1 MTEKITWTNTSV
13 KLGDLKPWAD
23 NPKLSTKAQAKRILD
38 SWQKFG
44 QVMTV
49 AVSPTLDVYDGHQ
62 RLSVLLT
69 LYGADYVVD
78 ARQASR
84 HLSDEERRAMVL
96 ALTNATGSWN
106 WNALSGW
113 HVEELKQGGMEWDT
127 LQGWNHD
134 ANNLREMLNSDVQ
147 PIDYDAE
154 WEGMPEFKQDDLS
167 AVKQIIVSFATLN
180 DYEDFQKVIG
190 QQLTE
195 KTKSIWHPKVDRV
208 RQGEYSDAP

>member
-1 MTEKITWTNTSV
+1 MPNAITWTNTTV

-49 AVSPTLDVYDGHQ
+49 AIGPSNEVYDGHQ

-69 LYGADYVVD
+69 LYGPGYEVD

-84 HLSDEERRAMVL
+84 HLTDDERRAMVL

-106 WNALSGW
+106 WQTLSGW
-113 HVEELKQGGMEWDT
+113 TVDELKEGGMEWDT
-127 LQGWNHD
+127 LQGWNND
-134 ANNLREMLNSDVQ
+134 ALNLREMLNSDTPQ
-147 PIDYDAE
+147 IDYAAE
-154 WEGMPEFKQDDLS
+154 WEGMPEFNSEDLS
-167 AVKQIIVSFATLN
+167 AVKSLKVNFRSLDDVRAFAEL
-180 DYEDFQKVIG
+180 VG
-190 QQLTE
+190 QTLTE
-195 KTKSIWHPKVDRV
+195 KTRFIWYP
-208 RQGEYSDAP
+208 

>member
-1 MTEKITWTNTSV
+1 MSNEMMNITWTNTSV

-49 AVSPTLDVYDGHQ
+49 AVDPDLNVLDGHQ

-69 LYGADYVVD
+69 LYGADYQID

-106 WNALSGW
+106 WDSLAGW
-113 HVEELKQGGMEWDT
+113 KAEELKEWGFDKDT
-127 LQGWNHD
+127 QSGWGK
-134 ANNLREMLNSDVQ
+134 
-147 PIDYDAE
+147 DY
-154 WEGMPEFKQDDLS
+154 S
-167 AVKQIIVSFATLN
+167 N
-180 DYEDFQKVIG
+180 
-190 QQLTE
+190 LTE
-195 KTKSIWHPKVDRV
+195 FIRANDETPNFEPVSADE
-208 RQGEYSDAP
+208 QGRLDQKKPVTCPECGAEFVVK